1 MARVWKPA
9 LAFLL
14 MLILAS
20 LLLGLLDLDAVQGAV
35 AALALAVGAA
45 AIAAVN
51 QRKQ

>member
-14 MLILAS
+14 MLILGS

-35 AALALAVGAA
+35 AALVLAVGAA
-45 AIAAVN
+45 AIVAGI
-51 QRKQ
+51 QLKQ